1 MIISESSTI
10 AGKRLLY
17 LIFILSIV
25 ICTSCDLLAQEMVP
39 IQDHVPQHIFSY
51 GEIEMYEDAR
61 GTLTISDILKPEINS
76 RFKKNRFYTPKIFD
90 FNSYY
95 WFKIKIRSFPDS
107 RENWILE
114 FFDQTIDE
122 ITLYSPDRDKKYT
135 AHQFGD
141 QFKFQQRSFQ
151 HKNFTF
157 SLDHSLRGE
166 NVYYVRLKSSQSVS
180 VIIVLRNVKRF
191 VQYAIEEYMIFG
203 VFYGMII
210 VFSLYNMLMFLAVRQ
225 RQYLYYVLYNL
236 SIGLYEMCID
246 GIAFQYLWPNYP
258 DWNQY
263 SYGVALFSSSIFAL
277 LFASSFLY
285 LKPKFPRL
293 YRLINTVIFLRV
305 LFLLACLIDRNLFTY
320 KIVEIVPTVAALY
333 AGIYVWR
340 SGYRPAR
347 FFVVGYMFLLLG
359 IVIKVLIIF
368 NVSWL
373 PYGPITHYSL
383 SFCFVMEMVL
393 VSFAIGDNVA
403 HLKKK
408 KVKAQK
414 RMIHQLQVNE
424 RLKDTL
430 NKELS
435 TLVDKRTKQLVEKAS
450 IIEQQNLELSE
461 ANALL
466 EIQSAEINR
475 INSLLEQDNQNLHVN
490 IEKVTRARVMSQDV
504 DFSEFSKIYPD
515 RETCFKFLSDL
526 KWTEAYSCKKCGNT
540 NYLHGQLPYS
550 RRCTKC
556 RYEESVIANTIFQ
569 NSRIPINK
577 AFYMLFLV
585 YSTKGKISS
594 HKLSEILGIRQSTCW
609 SYSSRMKKVMEER
622 KKDIKNAGDQGWS
635 KLVLD
640 SPVSYTEK

>member
-1 MIISESSTI
+1 MRCAKSSNF
-10 AGKRLLY
+10 AYKRLIY
-17 LIFILSIV
+17 LAIV
-25 ICTSCDLLAQEMVP
+25 FLICSGKNNLFSQDLVP
-39 IQDHVPQHIFSY
+39 IRDHVPQHIFSY
-51 GEIEMYEDAR
+51 GEIEMYEDPE
-61 GTLTISDILKPEINS
+61 GILQISDVLKPEVDTL
-76 RFKKNRFYTPKIFD
+76 FTKNRFYTPKIFD

-95 WFKIKIRSFPDS
+95 WFKIKIRSLPTS
-107 RENWILE
+107 KENWILE

-122 ITLYSPDRDKKYT
+122 ITLYSPDQFKRYT
-135 AHQFGD
+135 AHRFGD
-141 QFKFQQRSFQ
+141 QYPFHHRTFQ

-157 SLDHSLRGE
+157 NLDHSLKGE

-180 VIIVLRNVKRF
+180 VIIVLRNVEWF

-210 VFSLYNMLMFLAVRQ
+210 VFSLYNILMFFAVRQ

-263 SYGVALFSSSIFAL
+263 SYGIALFSSSIFAL

-285 LKPKFPRL
+285 LKPKFPKL
-293 YRLINTVIFLRV
+293 YRLINIVIFLRV
-305 LFLLACLIDRNLFTY
+305 AFLLACLLDRNLFTY
-320 KIVEIVPTVAALY
+320 KIVEIVPTMAALY
-333 AGIYVWR
+333 AGIYVWK

-347 FFVVGYMFLLLG
+347 FFVIGYLFLLLG
-359 IVIKVLIIF
+359 IIVKVLILF
-368 NVSWL
+368 NVRWL

-424 RLKDTL
+424 KLKDTL

-435 TLVDKRTKQLVEKAS
+435 TLVDKRTRQLVENAS
-450 IIEQQNLELSE
+450 IIEQKNMELSE

-466 EIQSAEINR
+466 EMQSAEINR
-475 INSLLEQDNQNLHVN
+475 INGLLEKDNQNLHVN

-515 RETCFKFLSDL
+515 RETCFKFLSEL
-526 KWTEAYSCKKCGNT
+526 KWTEAYSCKKCSNT

-609 SYSSRMKKVMEER
+609 SYSSRMKKLMEER

-640 SPVSYTEK
+640 IPLAYAEK